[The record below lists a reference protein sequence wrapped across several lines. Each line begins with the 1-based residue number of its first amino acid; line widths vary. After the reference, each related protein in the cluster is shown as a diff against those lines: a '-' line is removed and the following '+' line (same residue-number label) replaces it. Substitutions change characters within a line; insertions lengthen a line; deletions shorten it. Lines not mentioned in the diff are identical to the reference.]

1 VRVAQCRALETD
13 ARWHHGQTLAA
24 GQVAEFKVWA
34 ELVRQSMGGLHV
46 FLPLRDMGVDGVV
59 HRLSDGAYTA
69 VQVKGRTELTP
80 AGQVHITVT
89 AGSLRDDAALAVCV
103 LVGGEQL
110 GRLILVVAES
120 TFRELAARD
129 VVDGREYLT
138 AAFELHAGGTSRWAP
153 FLVERER
160 LAERFGSPARPA
172 AVPAEGD
179 LLAVDRGREGFLGE
193 MEVIRRLAEA
203 ENLNLFRPF
212 PDLETLEV
220 VARHVETGGFLGV
233 QVKTAGWDQDHAEE
247 RVYVRRSSFRA
258 FATTYVCV
266 LGWDRASG
274 RFEDT
279 CLLIPSVEVAGL
291 SRLEGEWLVLELQPG
306 SAHHRRLD
314 QYRTPL
320 ASLGSTAEA
329 LLLSKEWPTGT
340 AG

>member
-1 VRVAQCRALETD
+1 METD
-13 ARWHHGQTLAA
+13 ARWHHGRTLAA

-89 AGSLRDDAALAVCV
+89 ASSMRDDAALVVGV
-103 LVGGEQL
+103 LVDGEQL
-110 GRLILVVAES
+110 GRMVLVVAES
-120 TFRELAARD
+120 KFRELAARD
-129 VVDGREYLT
+129 VVDGREFLT

-160 LAERFGSPARPA
+160 LAERFGSA
-172 AVPAEGD
+172 AGLAPVPAEGD
-179 LLAVDRGREGFLGE
+179 VLAVDRGREGFLGE
-193 MEVIRRLAEA
+193 MEVVRKLADA
-203 ENLNLFRPF
+203 ETLNLFRPF
-212 PDLETLEV
+212 PDLETVEV
-220 VARHVETGGFLGV
+220 IARHLETGRFLGV
-233 QVKTAGWDQDHAEE
+233 QVKTAGWDQDHVEE
-247 RVYVRRSSFRA
+247 RVYVRRSSFRP
-258 FATTYVCV
+258 FPTTYVCV
-266 LGWDRASG
+266 LGWDRAAG
-274 RFEDT
+274 RFEDE
-279 CLLIPSVEVAGL
+279 CLLIPSVDVAGL
-291 SRLEGEWLVLELQPG
+291 SRIEGEWLVLELQPG

-314 QYRTPL
+314 KYRTSL

-329 LLLSKEWPTGT
+329 LLLSNEWPTGT